1 MQIKMKKSMVAFGK
15 ARVAGEVVECDFD
28 NRDTQYLLVN
38 HYAEVVID
46 GGSLIDDEELADK
59 VKQQFDNDSDN
70 DSGNDNDSDSGNDN
84 GNGDD
89 DDESL
94 GAFDI

>member
-1 MQIKMKKSMVAFGK
+1 MQIKMKKGMVAFGK
-15 ARVAGEVVECDFD
+15 ARVAGEVVDCDFD

-59 VKQQFDNDSDN
+59 VKQQFDSDSNSDN
-70 DSGNDNDSDSGNDN
+70 
-84 GNGDD
+84 GDT

-94 GAFDI
+94 GALDL

>member
-1 MQIKMKKSMVAFGK
+1 MQIKMKKSLVAFGK
-15 ARVAGEVVECDFD
+15 ARVAGEVVDCDFD

-59 VKQQFDNDSDN
+59 VKQQFDGDSDN
-70 DSGNDNDSDSGNDN
+70 GDS

-94 GAFDI
+94 GALDL

>member
-1 MQIKMKKSMVAFGK
+1 MQIKMKKGMVAFGK
-15 ARVAGEVVECDFD
+15 ARIVGEVVDCDFD

-46 GGSLIDDEELADK
+46 GGSLIDDEELADR
-59 VKQQFDNDSDN
+59 VKQQFDSDSDN
-70 DSGNDNDSDSGNDN
+70 
-84 GNGDD
+84 GDT

-94 GAFDI
+94 GTLDL